1 MKYSLTYVITLFFCV
16 TAFSQNPKKVE
27 LISPTIQYDK
37 DRPLVD
43 NRWTP
48 DIANDSIKLLFNDEM
63 LNILFSDKVGTAFGG
78 SNDLSLNKYFASV
91 DEKDKS
97 ISLGINFDS
106 RFGEETEKLTW
117 VFSGSLKFK
126 SANQFATIYDK
137 DGVFQKDNI
146 GATIKITRIGNG
158 IINFKDDN
166 GKQRK
171 KAIENF
177 RKVNHKKYDD
187 LVQKYNSDELPTI
200 KTNLTKAQKYDSKLE
215 SIDELLKDKHDE
227 LYIQLAKDEIKY
239 IEDNSMYR
247 YLWDHWWSLE
257 AFLPFGKNEYK
268 TTTDATIAFEKERF
282 YALNLNLSYNMMWQ
296 WSNGQSVFFK
306 GSAVLK
312 NNNNILVD
320 NISSKSFQSTLT
332 GANGE
337 VIINETNDVHITD
350 YKEFITPSIVVEPAY
365 FFWSN
370 DIFDLGVSPLVEFN
384 FGDYD
389 KTNWKLG
396 LPISL
401 KDKEGKPKV
410 NFEFQWREQ
419 NTFSSSIHT
428 VGLSTNFLFGDLI
441 N

>member
-1 MKYSLTYVITLFFCV
+1 MKYSLTFITTLFICLV
-16 TAFSQNPKKVE
+16 ASAQTQKSTK

-37 DRPLVD
+37 DRPVVD

-63 LNILFSDKVGTAFGG
+63 LNILFADKVGTAFGG

-106 RFGEETEKLTW
+106 RFGEETEKLSW

-126 SANQFATIYDK
+126 SANKFATIYDK

-146 GATIKITRIGNG
+146 GATIKTTWIGNG
-158 IINFKDDN
+158 IINFKDGN

-171 KAIENF
+171 NAIENF

-187 LVQKYNSDELPTI
+187 LATKYNADDLPTV
-200 KTNLTKAQKYDSKLE
+200 KTNLTEAQKFDTELKSL
-215 SIDELLKDKHDE
+215 DEQLKNKHDE

-247 YLWDHWWSLE
+247 YLWDHWISLE
-257 AFLPFGKNEYK
+257 AFVPFGKNKYNV
-268 TTTDATIAFEKERF
+268 TTDATIAFNEKRF
-282 YALNLNLSYNMMWQ
+282 YAFNLNLSYNTMWQ
-296 WSNGQSVFFK
+296 WSNGQSLFIK
-306 GSAVLK
+306 GIASLK

-320 NISSKSFQSTLT
+320 DISSKSFQTTLT
-332 GANGE
+332 GVNNE
-337 VIINETNDVHITD
+337 VIINKSEDVHITD
-350 YKEFITPSIVVEPAY
+350 YNEFITPLITIEPAY

-396 LPISL
+396 IPISL
-401 KDKEGKPKV
+401 KDKEGKPKI
-410 NFEFQWREQ
+410 NFEIQWREQ
-419 NTFSSSIHT
+419 NTFTSSVHT